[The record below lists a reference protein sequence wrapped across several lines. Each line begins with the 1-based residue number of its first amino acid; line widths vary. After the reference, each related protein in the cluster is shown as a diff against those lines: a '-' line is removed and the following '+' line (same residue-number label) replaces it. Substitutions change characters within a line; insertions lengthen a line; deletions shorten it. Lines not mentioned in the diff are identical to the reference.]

1 MEEERAGQ
9 ETGKSPEKQHDI
21 GTTLESNASNSEAKQ
36 DAQETQEP
44 QEAPPSFGMLMRVFS
59 YGSPADRAIQ
69 IVCAF
74 AALCSGAAMP
84 LMALVMGRLTANFTD
99 FGSETNE
106 QSSNEFMHQV
116 RRNALWFVYLFIGK
130 FTLVYIWSFGFTF
143 TANRMVQALRLKCL
157 DRILSRT
164 VSAHDSQTPGTLSNT
179 ITTHC
184 NSIQGAL
191 ADRVGIMIQAF
202 SMLIAAFAVAFT
214 QSWQLTLVMLGL
226 VFLTLALIGVV
237 VGSDQKIE
245 AGLLKRY
252 SECSEIAEDA
262 LGSIKTVVAFGAANK
277 FLAKYEKVLVQ
288 AERESKS
295 RGPLVGLMF
304 ACQYF
309 FMFTGWAIG
318 FYLGAYLYR
327 HGKIS
332 DPGRILSVFF
342 AMLIGLG
349 AIMALGPNMPSF
361 IKAVAASGDV
371 FKILDDFE
379 QVEAVSQSKES
390 SSEPAT
396 CDGHIELRDLT
407 FSYPARPDRNAL
419 AGINLDF
426 VKGTSTAVV
435 GPSGAGKSTLISLL
449 ERWYEPTGGNI
460 LLSGHDV
467 SALNV
472 RWLRK
477 QIALVQQEPQLFNAS
492 IFDNIAYGLIGT
504 VQENSSREAKMKLVE
519 DACREA
525 RAYDFIN
532 ALPKGFDTIVGDQGS
547 LISGGQKQRI
557 AIARALIGRRPIL
570 LMDEATSALDG
581 ENSKVIES
589 LMAASEDRT
598 TIFISHKIVT
608 AMQANRIV
616 VLDKGNVAEQ
626 GTHEEL
632 MQAGGLYKRLFD
644 TQTRIEGKVDA
655 IQPTRRTSIQNT
667 TIVEEPVM
675 TEDLSQLNEIPE
687 LPKRSLW
694 ANLFTIAK
702 EQKKYLPIFLI
713 GVAACIVTAQIFPVQ
728 AILLGRVLQTFQ
740 GNADQLK
747 SKANFWSL
755 MFFVVGL
762 GALLSYAVLG
772 FFMTLLGIYLTKFY
786 RLEYFRSVLL
796 QRMEFFD
803 RVSSGA
809 LVSRLQSDP
818 ANLHELISVNLG
830 LLISIFVSLISGSII
845 ALAFSWKFALV
856 AIFGAMPAVFAAGF
870 VRMKLDSSLAE
881 ATAKIFEESARFAS
895 DSLSAIRTVKAFT
908 MEDTV
913 QKSYQQHLFLSIK
926 RLYRQT
932 AAITLFFALSESV
945 ELLAAAL
952 AFWYG
957 GKLLS
962 NGETT
967 TERFFTVFL
976 AVVVGGQAAGAL
988 FGFSSNIGKAK
999 VAANNILGIRGQIR
1013 DSGAEDGSINPDEEK
1028 VTNLVVDLRNVSF
1041 SYPARPDVQ
1050 VLKNVSLQIHRGQT
1064 VAVVGSSGSGKSTLL
1079 GLLER
1084 FYDAQS
1090 GSLNVFGNPISVY
1103 DIDNYRKRLAIVPQ
1117 EPKLYKGSI
1126 RDNVVL
1132 GVDESEIQEEDVV
1145 QACDAAN
1152 LGDLIASLPEGYN
1165 SDCGAKG
1172 TTLSGGQ
1179 KQRVAIARA
1188 LIRNPELLLLDE
1200 PTSALDAESE
1210 QQVQETLQQIQEGR
1224 TMILITHRMN
1234 TVRNADVIIVMAAGQ
1249 IVEQGSHGELMAR
1262 QGHYFRMQQSSLAEE
1277 L

>member
-1 MEEERAGQ
+1 MEEEWAGLG
-9 ETGKSPEKQHDI
+9 TGKPPGGTLEL
-21 GTTLESNASNSEAKQ
+21 GTTIGSSTPINEA
-36 DAQETQEP
+36 AQEAEKEGEKEE
-44 QEAPPSFGMLMRVFS
+44 EAPPSFGTLMRVFS
-59 YGSPADRAIQ
+59 YGSPADRALQFIC
-69 IVCAF
+69 VF
-74 AALCSGAAMP
+74 AAVCSGAAMP

-99 FGSETNE
+99 FGSEGNT
-106 QSSNEFMHQV
+106 QSGDLFMHQV
-116 RRNALWFVYLFIGK
+116 RRNALYLVYLFIGK
-130 FTLVYIWSFGFTF
+130 FSLVYIWSFGFTF
-143 TANRMVQALRLKCL
+143 AANRMVQALRLKCL
-157 DRILSRT
+157 NAILNRT
-164 VSAHDSQTPGTLSNT
+164 VSAHDNQTPGTLSNT

-184 NSIQGAL
+184 NSIQAAL
-191 ADRVGIMIQAF
+191 SDRIGIMIQAF
-202 SMLIAAFAVAFT
+202 SMLIAAFAVAFS

-226 VFLTLALIGVV
+226 VFLTLGLIGAV

-252 SECSEIAEDA
+252 AECSAIAEDA
-262 LGSIKTVVAFGAANK
+262 LGSIKTVVAFGAADK

-288 AERESKS
+288 AESEGKK

-361 IKAVAASGDV
+361 IKAIAASGDV
-371 FKILDDFE
+371 FKIVDN
-379 QVEAVSQSKES
+379 VELLEPKPES
-390 SSEPAT
+390 DESESTPSALN
-396 CDGHIELRDLT
+396 GHVELRNLSFT
-407 FSYPARPDRNAL
+407 YPSRPDRNAL
-419 AGINLDF
+419 SGINVQF
-426 VKGTSTAVV
+426 AKGTSTA
-435 GPSGAGKSTLISLL
+435 I
-449 ERWYEPTGGNI
+449 
-460 LLSGHDV
+460 
-467 SALNV
+467 
-472 RWLRK
+472 
-477 QIALVQQEPQLFNAS
+477 
-492 IFDNIAYGLIGT
+492 
-504 VQENSSREAKMKLVE
+504 
-519 DACREA
+519 
-525 RAYDFIN
+525 
-532 ALPKGFDTIVGDQGS
+532 GFDTIVGDQGS

-589 LMAASEDRT
+589 LMNASENRT
-598 TIFISHKIVT
+598 TIFISHKIVN
-608 AMQANRIV
+608 AMQASQIV
-616 VLDKGNVAEQ
+616 VLEKGKLAEQ
-626 GTHEEL
+626 GTHHEL
-632 MQAGGLYKRLFD
+632 MEANGLYKRLFD
-644 TQTRIEGKVDA
+644 VQTRIEDEHK
-655 IQPTRRTSIQNT
+655 
-667 TIVEEPVM
+667 EEIAAFRPS
-675 TEDLSQLNEIPE
+675 EKLSLAKIAS
-687 LPKRSLW
+687 KR
-694 ANLFTIAK
+694 F
-702 EQKKYLPIFLI
+702 LPIFLI
-713 GVAACIVTAQIFPVQ
+713 GVGACVITAQIFPAQ
-728 AILLGRVLQTFQ
+728 AIILGRVLQTFQ
-740 GNADQLK
+740 GNADNLK

-762 GALLSYAVLG
+762 GALISYAILG
-772 FFMTLLGIYLTKFY
+772 FFMTLLGVYLTKFY
-786 RLEYFRSVLL
+786 RREYFRSVLL
-796 QRMEFFD
+796 QPMEFFD
-803 RVSSGA
+803 RMASGA
-809 LVSRLQSDP
+809 LIQRLSSDP
-818 ANLHELISVNLG
+818 SNLHDLISVNLG
-830 LLISIFVSLISGSII
+830 LLISIAISIVSGSAI

-881 ATAKIFEESARFAS
+881 ATAKIFEDSAKFAS

-908 MEDTV
+908 MEETV
-913 QKSYQQHLFLSIK
+913 KNSYQEHLLVSIV
-926 RLYRQT
+926 RLYKKT

-957 GKLLS
+957 GKLLK

-1013 DSGAEDGSINPDEEK
+1013 KSGAVESLPSVNDEK
-1028 VTNLVVDLRNVSF
+1028 STGVVVDFNNVSF
-1041 SYPARPDVQ
+1041 AYPARPDAP
-1050 VLKNVSLQIHRGQT
+1050 VLKNVSLQIHHGQT
-1064 VAVVGSSGSGKSTLL
+1064 VAIVGSSGSGKSTLL
-1079 GLLER
+1079 ALLER

-1090 GSLNVFGNPISVY
+1090 GSITIFGNPIAAY
-1103 DIDNYRKRLAIVPQ
+1103 DVDKYRKRLAIVPQ

-1132 GVDESEIQEEDVV
+1132 GVDESQVQDADVV
-1145 QACDAAN
+1145 NALDAAN
-1152 LGDLIASLPEGYN
+1152 LTDLIASLPDGYN

-1188 LIRNPELLLLDE
+1188 LIRDPELLLLDE

-1210 QQVQETLQQIQEGR
+1210 RQVSETLSQIQKGR
-1224 TMILITHRMN
+1224 TMILVTHRMN
-1234 TVRNADVIIVMAAGQ
+1234 TVRNADVIIVMSAGQ
-1249 IVEQGSHGELMAR
+1249 IIEQGSHSELMAL
-1262 QGHYFRMQQSSLAEE
+1262 QGQYFKMQQAARGEE